1 METEDD
7 MIVLVVVDDDDEKA
21 KGSENNSVSE
31 PSVTSDEVK
40 NIIEAAQ
47 KHGEYIQVR
56 QEPADDEYQ
65 YDYLEEDFKF
75 EVKEEPINTEYDDGD
90 EDYIPEETSCTRKY
104 DKHRFSMLKPWQQRS
119 FVAELRENYEE
130 LQEDEEL
137 LVYTLGRIMKA
148 VRPPLPPN
156 DFFIMNETM
165 FECVHCE
172 YLSDTVPAAGR
183 HYQEKHGPR
192 YLVCYACGV
201 DFRSTTN
208 LYKHE
213 KRCIAPDAEIVLRA
227 RAIFLGRK
235 GRSRPYLTRNKFS
248 IKNEDEPRKSFPCE
262 LCPAVF
268 ITKSNLESHEN
279 LHRGERPFRCHV
291 CPCAY
296 TSYSALSRHTKK
308 HSNVQFTCDHCGRS
322 FKIKAALVAH
332 MDTHKPYR
340 KHGCEECNRRFA
352 QKSALMLHV
361 NKVHRN
367 LPPPCACQICP
378 KRYPRMSLLKAHMK
392 RAHGM
397 TIITRKMFFKTLPTM
412 SDLEVKQS
420 KVILKYD
427 ENAMIG
433 LPKAEQFVPEDPY
446 QENYDGNYVVFKR
459 ENYIDN
465 NIEDT
470 EKTEQISMEEFMQYI
485 GQNVQDSDARV
496 VYVQNGEVMHMD
508 GGNSDIKDII
518 VHVEQL
524 PDGLNPFV
532 EAKIE
537 PDLVDDTSLVI
548 S

>member
-21 KGSENNSVSE
+21 KSSENNSVSE
-31 PSVTSDEVK
+31 PSISSVEVD
-40 NIIEAAQ
+40 NIIETAQ
-47 KHGEYIQVR
+47 KHGQYIEVK
-56 QEPADDEYQ
+56 QEPIDEYQ
-65 YDYLEEDFKF
+65 YDYLEEDFKT
-75 EVKEEPINTEYDDGD
+75 EVKEEPITAEYDNDD
-90 EDYIPEETSCTRKY
+90 EDYVAPDESSPHQKY

-130 LQEDEEL
+130 LQDDEEL
-137 LVYTLGRIMKA
+137 LVYTLGKIMKS
-148 VRPPLPPN
+148 VKPPSPPN
-156 DFFIMNETM
+156 DYFIINETM
-165 FECVHCE
+165 FECVYCA
-172 YLSDTVPAAGR
+172 YMSDTVPAAGR

-235 GRSRPYLTRNKFS
+235 GRSRPFLTKNKFYGN
-248 IKNEDEPRKSFPCE
+248 KDDAPRKTFPCT

-412 SDLEVKQS
+412 SELEVQQS
-420 KVILKYD
+420 KVILKYE
-427 ENAMIG
+427 ENPMPS
-433 LPKAEQFVPEDPY
+433 LP
-446 QENYDGNYVVFKR
+446 
-459 ENYIDN
+459 
-465 NIEDT
+465 
-470 EKTEQISMEEFMQYI
+470 KTEQYTDEENNQANYEEFNGEDYINDPENTEQMSMEEFMQYVS
-485 GQNVQDSDARV
+485 QNGEDSGAKI
-496 VYVQNGEVMHMD
+496 VYIQNGEVIQKD
-508 GGNSDIKDII
+508 SVNSENNII
-518 VHVEQL
+518 IRVERSNDESL
-524 PDGLNPFV
+524 ENSLIAP
-532 EAKIE
+532 KIE
-537 PDLVDDTSLVI
+537 PDI
-548 S
+548 GIP